1 MGSLPTPTSNGD
13 RHQFCQNVVVMRHG
27 DRIDNFEPLWATT
40 AERPWDPPLVDAGK
54 VRAFCS
60 GRKLR
65 THLGFPIHR
74 VFVSP
79 FLRCIQTASEVV
91 SALCAIDDDPNDM
104 TSDKVK
110 IDPSK
115 LKTTPGPISDLFELL
130 LLILQVSVEYGL
142 CEMLNREAIRPG
154 MEPKD
159 GDFGFNISELEA
171 MLPAGTLDQTVERVY
186 QELPR
191 WEETVIGARA
201 RYEKVIKA
209 LGDKFPSEN
218 LLLVTHG
225 EGVEVAVSAFL
236 KDTTVYKVEYC
247 AYSHSRRPI
256 FLGQDQSFTAGEFEA
271 LIHYGQSGISYG
283 PSSA

>member
-1 MGSLPTPTSNGD
+1 MDSLESRTLDGD
-13 RHQFCQNVVVMRHG
+13 RHQFYQNVVVMRHG
-27 DRIDNFEPLWATT
+27 DRIDNFEPLWAST
-40 AERPWDPPLVDAGK
+40 AARPWDPPLVDTGK
-54 VRAFCS
+54 ARAFCT

-65 THLGFPIHR
+65 TQLGFPIHR

-91 SALCAIDDDPNDM
+91 SALCAVEDDPNNKIAD
-104 TSDKVK
+104 TVK

-115 LKTTPGPISDLFELL
+115 LK
-130 LLILQVSVEYGL
+130 VSIDYGL

-154 MEPKD
+154 MAPKD

-171 MLPAGTLDQTVERVY
+171 LLPAGTVDHTVERVY
-186 QELPR
+186 QELPQ
-191 WEETVIGARA
+191 WEETVLGARA

-209 LGDKFPSEN
+209 LADKFPSEN

-225 EGVEVAVSAFL
+225 EGVGVAVAAFL
-236 KDTTVYKVEYC
+236 KDTTVYEVEYC

-256 FLGQDQSFTAGEFEA
+256 FFGQNQSFTAGEFEV
-271 LIHYGQSGISYG
+271 LIRGGQTGISYC
-283 PSSA
+283 PSSALTDDPLNQPNTV